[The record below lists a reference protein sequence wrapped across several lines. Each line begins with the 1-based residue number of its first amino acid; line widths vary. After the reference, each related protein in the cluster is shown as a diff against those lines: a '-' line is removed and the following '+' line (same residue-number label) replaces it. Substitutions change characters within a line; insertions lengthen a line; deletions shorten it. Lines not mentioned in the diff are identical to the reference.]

1 MGWDIDKQWEGSM
14 NGLRCEVGEG
24 TLVCASSDPDVGT
37 ASMDTHLADVK
48 IVIAQYNAD
57 PLMAAPIRHSY
68 TKGGTSITFTA
79 GNANDIVFEYA
90 AFGW

>member
-1 MGWDIDKQWEGSM
+1 MGWDIDKQFEGS
-14 NGLRCEVGEG
+14 GTGFRVEFGEG
-24 TLVCASSDPDVGT
+24 TLVCAAADPDVGT
-37 ASMDTHLADVK
+37 VSMDPHLADVK

-79 GNANDIVFEYA
+79 GNADDIVFEYIA
-90 AFGW
+90 LGW